1 MRPETQTVRRRLL
14 RVLPSG
20 ERTFAFAGLAL
31 CGVVVL
37 CGAIAIGVAYSQATK
52 SHQLSR
58 SQETRLLGT
67 LLAETATQFLETDDV
82 ARLRMTLSELQ
93 QSHGLGRI
101 SVELGNGD
109 VVADTSPGR
118 TLASSL
124 PDDFGTL
131 PSSQVASIAMDRF
144 GVPDAVALRVPDRGE
159 AMLRMEVGEQ
169 AGAPAIGPYLGVFGI
184 VLAGVA
190 VLAIIYRDFR
200 LRLKALGAVG
210 SALRSYADGERSPEA
225 LRVCTDWG
233 LEAEQWNSLVSEHGP
248 TAGTDQEQLPGAAAE
263 HDGAGNLAELA
274 SACDTLWTGMLLVGD
289 EGLVRYANG
298 AAAVLLGA
306 LREDLPG
313 THLRTLLEDDDLCE
327 AVVNTA
333 TGNGLGRSTY
343 EIECNR
349 DEATTFLRVRVG
361 SLANTPSGCA
371 RVTVEDV
378 TQKRVADDAM
388 HSFVAQATHE
398 LRTPLT
404 NIRLYTEEA
413 IEADDD
419 DTALRN
425 KALNTINQESQRLE
439 RIVGDMLSVSEIEAG
454 SIRLN
459 HTDVRTEKLLEDL
472 KGEYAAS
479 AEEKQIELKFDLPP
493 KLPVFSGDRD
503 KVAIAIHNLLGN
515 AIKYTPEKGE
525 VTVKAEEDGG
535 MLRIEFIDSGIG
547 IDPAEHDKVFEKFYR
562 ASDKRVDSITGTG
575 LGLALAREI
584 VRLHGGDIT
593 LDSQVGKGSTFTL
606 TLPAAMRAAA

>member
-1 MRPETQTVRRRLL
+1 MRPETQRVLRRLL

-20 ERTFAFAGLAL
+20 ERTFAVAGLAL

-37 CGAIAIGVAYSQATK
+37 CSAAAIGVAYSQAA
-52 SHQLSR
+52 HAQQRSR

-67 LLAETATQFLETDDV
+67 LLAETATQQLQTGDLK
-82 ARLRMTLSELQ
+82 RLRTTLSELQ

-101 SVELGNGD
+101 TLELGNGQ
-109 VVADTSPGR
+109 VIADTSPGR
-118 TLASSL
+118 TLADSL
-124 PDDFGTL
+124 PEDFGAL
-131 PSSQVASIAMDRF
+131 PSSQVASIALDRF
-144 GVPDAVALRVPDRGE
+144 GVPDAVALQVADRGE
-159 AMLRMEVGEQ
+159 AILRMETGER
-169 AGAPAIGPYLGVFGI
+169 AGGPPIGPYIGVFGI
-184 VLAGVA
+184 VLAGVG
-190 VLAIIYRDFR
+190 VLAVVYRDFR

-210 SALRSYADGERSPEA
+210 SALRSYAEGERSPEA
-225 LRVCTDWG
+225 LRVCSQWG
-233 LEAEQWNSLVSEHGP
+233 PEAQQWNSLVAEHES
-248 TAGTDQEQLPGAAAE
+248 TAHADQEQMVGAAIE
-263 HDGAGNLAELA
+263 SEGAGNLAELA
-274 SACDTLWTGMLLVGD
+274 SACDTLWTGLLLVGD
-289 EGLVRYANG
+289 EGVVRYANG
-298 AAAVLLGA
+298 AAAVLLGS

-313 THLRTLLEDDDLCE
+313 TNIHDLLDDEALHE

-333 TGNGLGRSTY
+333 SGKGLGRSTY
-343 EIECNR
+343 EVERTR
-349 DEATTFLRVRVG
+349 DEATTFLRIRVG
-361 SLANTPSGCA
+361 SLANSTSGCA
-371 RVTVEDV
+371 LVTIEDI

-404 NIRLYTEEA
+404 NIRLYIEEA
-413 IEADDD
+413 IEATDDD
-419 DTALRN
+419 VALRN
-425 KALNTINQESQRLE
+425 KALNIINQESQRLE

-472 KGEYAAS
+472 KNDYEAS
-479 AEEKQIELKFDLPP
+479 AEDKQIKLVFDLPP

-503 KVAIAIHNLLGN
+503 KVAIAMHNLLGN
-515 AIKYTPEKGE
+515 AIKYTPETGQ

-535 MLRIEFIDSGIG
+535 MLRIDFIDSGIG
-547 IDPAEHDKVFEKFYR
+547 IDPSEHERVFEKFYR
-562 ASDKRVDSITGTG
+562 ASDKRIDSIKGSG

>member
-1 MRPETQTVRRRLL
+1 MRPETQRVLRRLL

-20 ERTFAFAGLAL
+20 ERTFAIAGLAL
-31 CGVVVL
+31 CGVVVA
-37 CGAIAIGVAYSQATK
+37 CSAIAIAVAYSQA
-52 SHQLSR
+52 SHAQRVSR

-67 LLAETATQFLETDDV
+67 LLAETATQQLQSGDL

-93 QSHGLGRI
+93 QTHGLGRI
-101 SVELGNGD
+101 SLELGNGD
-109 VVADTSPGR
+109 VIADTNPGR
-118 TLASSL
+118 TMAESV
-124 PDDFGTL
+124 PEDFGTL
-131 PSSQVASIAMDRF
+131 PSSQVASIAVDRF
-144 GVPDAVALRVPDRGE
+144 GVPDAVVLRVPERGE
-159 AMLRMEVGEQ
+159 AILRMESGEQ
-169 AGAPAIGPYLGVFGI
+169 ARGPAMAPYVGVFGI

-210 SALRSYADGERSPEA
+210 SALRSYAEGERSPEA

-233 LEAEQWNSLVSEHGP
+233 VEAEQWNSLVAEHET
-248 TAGTDQEQLPGAAAE
+248 TANADQEQFSGAALDTE
-263 HDGAGNLAELA
+263 VSGNLSELA
-274 SACDTLWTGMLLVGD
+274 SACDTLWTGLLLVGD
-289 EGLVRYANG
+289 DGIIRYANG
-298 AAAVLLGA
+298 AAAVLLGS

-313 THLRTLLEDDDLCE
+313 AELQSAVDDAALLD
-327 AVVNTA
+327 AVIKTA
-333 TGNGLGRSTY
+333 SGKGLGRSTY
-343 EIECNR
+343 EIARER
-349 DEATTFLRVRVG
+349 DDATTYLRIRVG

-371 RVTVEDV
+371 LVTIEDV

-404 NIRLYTEEA
+404 NIRLYIEEA
-413 IEADDD
+413 IESGEDDP
-419 DTALRN
+419 ALRD
-425 KALNTINQESQRLE
+425 KALNIINQESQRLE

-472 KGEYAAS
+472 KNDYEAS
-479 AEEKQIELKFDLPP
+479 AEDKQITLVFDLPP

-503 KVAIAIHNLLGN
+503 KVAIAMHNLLGN

-525 VTVKAEEDGG
+525 VTVKAEETGG
-535 MLRIEFIDSGIG
+535 MLRIDFIDSGIG
-547 IDPAEHDKVFEKFYR
+547 IDPSEHERVFEKFYR
-562 ASDKRVDSITGTG
+562 ACDKRIDSITGSG

-593 LDSQVGKGSTFTL
+593 VDSQVGKGSTFTL